1 MWNCGLIDP
10 FAVALYQPSPDLSSL
25 LATLK
30 AQMDELYDPRGK
42 DTAWSVNG
50 KVWAVMNRHVAD
62 GPKPWA
68 YYGVVKAVQG
78 QGITVRWGSDG
89 TEEDYTHNEVH
100 ATEETTWAC
109 VHDHHAELCK
119 NETAPRKTR
128 HGQINQ

>member
-10 FAVALYQPSPDLSSL
+10 FAVALYQLSPDLSSL

-30 AQMDELYDPRGK
+30 TRMDELYYPRGN
-42 DTAWSVNG
+42 DTAWSVND

-62 GPKPWA
+62 GPKLWA

-78 QGITVRWGSDG
+78 QGIIVRWGSDG

-100 ATEETTWAC
+100 AMEETA
-109 VHDHHAELCK
+109 
-119 NETAPRKTR
+119 
-128 HGQINQ
+128 